1 MRCVWFFMAEG
12 DCKVLIHFPNELP
25 LKIGLP
31 FYRPILNA
39 AFKWIP
45 QPFIQINSGS
55 ESDPAYWLSFRKHWR
70 CSRSPV
76 VEPWEP
82 MGLSKWLINP
92 HTGIFLFRLNLFT
105 LQNKFSLGEMGQIDK
120 PCVTDNCS
128 VIPTER
134 VTCGRFSY
142 VGETCPVTQETT
154 IFIFIFFKYKDTV
167 VLVSSLNG
175 FSSIPVPPSSTLG
188 THVCAQSE
196 IKANNTQKTGL
207 GHYTR
212 RFPSVPWKKEGRDS
226 DTLECVDA
234 FLGGQTAPHK
244 G

>member
-55 ESDPAYWLSFRKHWR
+55 ESDPAYWLSFRTHWR

-76 VEPWEP
+76 VEPWES

-92 HTGIFLFRLNLFT
+92 HTGIFQFCLNLFT
-105 LQNKFSLGEMGQIDK
+105 LQNKFILGEMGQIDK
-120 PCVTDNCS
+120 PCVTDSCS
-128 VIPTER
+128 VIPTES
-134 VTCGRFSY
+134 VTWGRFSY
-142 VGETCPVTQETT
+142 TGETCPVTQETT
-154 IFIFIFFKYKDTV
+154 IIFF
-167 VLVSSLNG
+167 
-175 FSSIPVPPSSTLG
+175 F
-188 THVCAQSE
+188 
-196 IKANNTQKTGL
+196 
-207 GHYTR
+207 
-212 RFPSVPWKKEGRDS
+212 F
-226 DTLECVDA
+226 
-234 FLGGQTAPHK
+234 
-244 G
+244 